1 MEYKKKNIQ
10 KILYKNIKD
19 KKLNTFSS
27 GFEIKESLSKAKFS
41 EKQNLK
47 NIIKND
53 IEKKHSEEQLMKA
66 KKGKSNS
73 KQKIINKIILSK
85 LANLKGNKENK
96 LSTIEIEKQQNKKH
110 SYQNNKNNS
119 QNKDSQL
126 IIKDKKSHGKIER
139 STTLQVFTIK
149 EQKKNLLFNVN
160 NLIYPNDNNN
170 NNNNNNIRT
179 IDTELAQTSD
189 LERERNT
196 VVKGNI
202 QTIMKEFKDTQDDID
217 INTTNQDTKYKSE
230 KYLSI
235 LLFNAKKYKKLYQ
248 KYKKENDLLKK
259 ENNELKNTIQETKD
273 ELDIMKEEVNLNKDY
288 NKENIK
294 KFNELKEFA
303 KQNNINYEQK
313 IINLKELLF
322 SKDEEINKLNKIID
336 YKDSKNNS
344 IIEDLKKRLAIK
356 EQIIQNQ
363 QKLINELK
371 QKQKE

>member
-10 KILYKNIKD
+10 KILHKSIKD

-27 GFEIKESLSKAKFS
+27 GFEIKESLSKAKFT

-47 NIIKND
+47 NNIKND
-53 IEKKHSEEQLMKA
+53 IEKKHSEKQLMKA

-85 LANLKGNKENK
+85 LTNLKANKEKK

-119 QNKDSQL
+119 QNKDSQV
-126 IIKDKKSHGKIER
+126 IIKDKKSHAHGKIER

-149 EQKKNLLFNVN
+149 EPKKNILFNVN
-160 NLIYPNDNNN
+160 NLICPND

-196 VVKGNI
+196 LVKGNI
-202 QTIMKEFKDTQDDID
+202 QAIMKEFKDTQDDID

-235 LLFNAKKYKKLYQ
+235 MLFNAKKYKKLYQ

-273 ELDIMKEEVNLNKDY
+273 ELDIMKEEVELNKDY

-294 KFNELKEFA
+294 KFNELKEFV

-313 IINLKELLF
+313 IFSLKELLF
-322 SKDEEINKLNKIID
+322 SKDEEIKINKIID
-336 YKDSKNNS
+336 YKDSKNNN

-356 EQIIQNQ
+356 EQIIQN
-363 QKLINELK
+363 
-371 QKQKE
+371 